1 MFEAILL
8 AIAAFFTIEL
18 LLAGSAQKEFA
29 LDVIDIGFLVGTLVI
44 GWWLGSTVI
53 NYFATA
59 P

>member
-8 AIAAFFTIEL
+8 TIAALLTLEL
-18 LLAGSAQKEFA
+18 LLAGSAQKELA

-44 GWWLGSTVI
+44 GWWLGSMAI